1 MSTNNFRFSF
11 YFHFRLCMNS
21 FQSSC
26 KCRYQSKLLQL
37 VFTYFPS
44 SITCSLCFSM
54 DDSINSIA
62 DDEDLRQQ
70 QYADIN
76 SQIQCLKREQNQ
88 VTNIKDLYNICQQQ
102 LDKLREIRQ
111 QIFEEIIDLI

>member
-1 MSTNNFRFSF
+1 
-11 YFHFRLCMNS
+11 
-21 FQSSC
+21 
-26 KCRYQSKLLQL
+26 
-37 VFTYFPS
+37 
-44 SITCSLCFSM
+44 M

-62 DDEDLRQQ
+62 DDEDLLQQ